1 MDAHPYYLII
11 ATVSVVLFAFVVAI
25 AFYITYGVK
34 RNIAA
39 ERQKLRILQE
49 QEKLEYRLQEAKRMV
64 MIGSLAGGMAYYLN
78 HTMFEIKELIGLMN
92 TGSKMRGKVKGLLN
106 NEIQQAIQISDQLQQ
121 IAHPEEILL
130 RPQSAIDLIDSIKP
144 RIISLLLNT
153 INFSID
159 CHQDC
164 DIIQG
169 DHLLLEQALLNMV
182 TNAIDAMPEGGVLTV
197 DLSNTNGQSTDD
209 NYLVLSISDT
219 GCGMDEETKSKVFE
233 PFFTKNKRFDRL
245 GLGLSFVYG
254 ILQIHK
260 GHLEITSELN
270 QGTTI
275 SLFLPVASHQDI
287 VNYASRKEYKEF
299 TTNGSKDSLTRE
311 DIILMKQGIMGR
323 T

>member
-11 ATVSVVLFAFVVAI
+11 ATVSVVLCSFVVAI

-39 ERQKLRILQE
+39 EREKLRILQE
-49 QEKLEYRLQEAKRMV
+49 QEKLESRLQEAKRMV

-78 HTMFEIKELIGLMN
+78 HTMFEIKELLRLMN
-92 TGSKMRGKVKGLLN
+92 MESGMRSKVEKLID
-106 NEIQQAIQISDQLQQ
+106 NEIQQAIRVSDQLQQ
-121 IAHPEEILL
+121 IAHPEQMHLI
-130 RPQSAIDLIDSIKP
+130 PMSAIDLIASVKDE
-144 RIISLLLNT
+144 IISLLPNT
-153 INFSID
+153 IKFLVD
-159 CHQDC
+159 YHQDY
-164 DIIQG
+164 DVIKG
-169 DHLLLEQALLNMV
+169 DQSLLQQALLNLV
-182 TNAIDAMPEGGVLTV
+182 TNATDAMPEGGVLSIS
-197 DLSNTNGQSTDD
+197 LSNTNGQNTED
-209 NYLVLSISDT
+209 NYLVLSVFDT

-233 PFFTKNKRFDRL
+233 PFFTKKKRFDRL

-275 SLFLPVASHQDI
+275 SLFLPVASKQDI
-287 VNYASRKEYKEF
+287 INHASRKENEEF
-299 TTNGSKDSLTRE
+299 NTNGSKSSLTRE
-311 DIILMKQGIMGR
+311 DMMLLTQNIMGK

>member
-1 MDAHPYYLII
+1 MDPNPYYLII
-11 ATVSVVLFAFVVAI
+11 ATTSIVLSAFVVTL
-25 AFYITYGVK
+25 AFYITYSVK

-39 ERQKLRILQE
+39 EREKLRILQE
-49 QEKLEYRLQEAKRMV
+49 QEKLETRLQEAKRMV

-92 TGSKMRGKVKGLLN
+92 TESKMRSKFEGLLN
-106 NEIQQAIQISDQLQQ
+106 NEIQQAIQVSDQLQQ
-121 IAHPEEILL
+121 IAHPEQILL
-130 RPQSAIDLIDSIKP
+130 TPLSAIDLLDSIKP
-144 RIISLLLNT
+144 RIIRLLPST
-153 INFSID
+153 INFSIN
-159 CHQDC
+159 CHQDY

-169 DHLLLEQALLNMV
+169 DQSLLQQALLNIV
-182 TNAIDAMPEGGVLTV
+182 ANAIDAMPEDGVLTV

-287 VNYASRKEYKEF
+287 VNYASRKEHKEF
-299 TTNGSKDSLTRE
+299 ITDGSKSSLTRE
-311 DIILMKQGIMGR
+311 DLKLMVQGVIGK

>member
-11 ATVSVVLFAFVVAI
+11 ATASIVLSTFVVAI
-25 AFYITYGVK
+25 ASYITYGVK

-39 ERQKLRILQE
+39 EREKLRILQE

-78 HTMFEIKELIGLMN
+78 HTMFEIKELIVLMN
-92 TGSKMRGKVKGLLN
+92 TESKMRGKFKGLLN
-106 NEIQQAIQISDQLQQ
+106 NEIQQAIRVSDQLQQ
-121 IAHPEEILL
+121 IVHPEEILL
-130 RPQSAIDLIDSIKP
+130 RPQSAINLIDSIRP
-144 RIISLLLNT
+144 RIISLLPIT
-153 INFSID
+153 IKFSID
-159 CHQDC
+159 CHQDY
-164 DIIQG
+164 DLIQG
-169 DHLLLEQALLNMV
+169 DQSLLQQSLLNIV
-182 TNAIDAMPEGGVLTV
+182 VNAIDAMPEGGVLTV

-219 GCGMDEETKSKVFE
+219 GCGMDEETKSRVFE
-233 PFFTKNKRFDRL
+233 PFFTENKRFDRL

-275 SLFLPVASHQDI
+275 SLFLPVSSHQNILDHS
-287 VNYASRKEYKEF
+287 NRKEYKEF
-299 TTNGSKDSLTRE
+299 TASGSKDSLTRE
-311 DIILMKQGIMGR
+311 DIILMKQGIMGK